1 MNDSRRIKVQ
11 AQTVLYENEYR
22 FIYRSLV
29 YLANAVAYAS
39 KNGLE
44 IDLSVVWGDASGTP
58 LLSPKVIN
66 LIEDEFGN
74 EFSFHYIF
82 FNKNTG
88 TSYGHNR
95 MGLDS
100 TSDYLLIMNPDIV
113 VQPNF
118 FIEMLHPF
126 LQDVHNAIGIVEAR
140 QTPIEHHKEYDVITG
155 ETSWGSGAC
164 TLFRTKAFQDVQGY
178 DENTF
183 FMYCDDVDV
192 SWRIRLNGYKVIYR
206 PSAVV
211 FHDKRL
217 DNEGKWS
224 STKAE
229 RKYSIEA
236 RLLMAW
242 KWCYPEILN
251 DLIKHLEN
259 EDSEES
265 RFALERFIARKDN
278 GELPQQI
285 DPEHTIGDLTEL
297 DYGPMRF

>member
-1 MNDSRRIKVQ
+1 MY
-11 AQTVLYENEYR
+11 ANEYR
-22 FIYRSLV
+22 FIKRSLI
-29 YLANAVAYAS
+29 YLANAVTFAS

-44 IDLSVVWGDASGTP
+44 MELSVVWGDASEAP
-58 LLSPKVIN
+58 LLSSKEID
-66 LIEDEFGN
+66 LIADEFG
-74 EFSFHYIF
+74 EAFSFHYIF
-82 FNKNTG
+82 FNRNTG

-95 MGLDS
+95 MGLES
-100 TSDYLLIMNPDIV
+100 NADYLLIMNPDVV

-118 FIEMLHPF
+118 FIEMLYPF
-126 LQDVHNAIGIVEAR
+126 LQDVHNTIGIVEAR
-140 QTPIEHHKEYDVITG
+140 QTPIEHHKEYDIITG

-164 TLFRTKAFQDVQGY
+164 TLFRTKAFQEVKGY

-217 DNEGKWS
+217 DDHGKWS

-242 KWCYPEILN
+242 KWCYPEILR
-251 DLIKHLEN
+251 DLIHQLEN

-265 RFALERFIARKDN
+265 HFALERFVARKN
-278 GELPQQI
+278 KGELPQQI
-285 DPEHTIGDLTEL
+285 DPEHRIGDLTEL